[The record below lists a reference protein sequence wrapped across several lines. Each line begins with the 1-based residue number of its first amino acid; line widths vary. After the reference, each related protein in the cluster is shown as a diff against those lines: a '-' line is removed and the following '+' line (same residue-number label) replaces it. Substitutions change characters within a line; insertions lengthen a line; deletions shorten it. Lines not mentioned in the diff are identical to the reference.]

1 MPIPET
7 CQLTDMVRNLLLV
20 GLGGAVGAVLRW
32 LISLA
37 IPTQS
42 FPWATLIINITGS
55 FCIGIIFG
63 LVIQQ
68 QLSDQGRLF
77 LATGLCGGFTTFSAF
92 SLETVGLLQSG
103 KTTAALAYVLA
114 SVVIGIAMSWLG
126 IKLIQS

>member
-1 MPIPET
+1 
-7 CQLTDMVRNLLLV
+7 MVRNLILV
-20 GLGGAVGAVLRW
+20 GVGGAIGAILRW
-32 LISLA
+32 AISLA

-42 FPWATLIINITGS
+42 FPWATLIINIIGS

-63 LVIQQ
+63 LVLQQ
-68 QLSDQGRLF
+68 QLSDQGSLF

-103 KTTAALAYVLA
+103 KTAMAMGYVIA
-114 SVVIGIAMSWLG
+114 SVLIGIGMSWLG